1 MLTYSQLWWLSPKI
15 FQKIRILIP
24 SSVVLIITEEI
35 AEKRFKSHFNR
46 VDAQIPNMQDVLFS

>member
-15 FQKIRILIP
+15 FQKIIILTP
-24 SSVVLIITEEI
+24 SSVVLIITEET

-46 VDAQIPNMQDVLFS
+46 VDTQTPNIQDALFS